1 MTNEKLRTGQ
11 KVKIMT
17 SSKGLQR
24 AVITGSV
31 RGFGNEQLI
40 TIDQT
45 LIDLAYLEIKEATY
59 IFDVLSDTAKNLA
72 LDEEY
77 TPEVKKKLKN
87 DLNFTSKAVQ
97 YLTRAQEGYKTMMKS
112 LEQVEAELDKR
123 VKSAEYYEMG
133 IANMLQKLQYDVVIM
148 TLLDDNE
155 ENDRKIT
162 NYLQKFKW
170 PEDLK
175 RCVET
180 IRRNRNRFISKTK

>member
-1 MTNEKLRTGQ
+1 MP
-11 KVKIMT
+11 
-17 SSKGLQR
+17 
-24 AVITGSV
+24 
-31 RGFGNEQLI
+31 
-40 TIDQT
+40 TIDQA